1 MPPCAG
7 TTVKGWRQCAP
18 MTATVVAIFTLVYI
32 GMLLGGLPFLQLDR
46 TGVALLG
53 AIAMIGTEA
62 VSVEDAARSIH
73 LPTLLLLFAFMV
85 VSAQMRLGGFYDW
98 VTRRLAGLPW
108 APPAL
113 LGVLLLAAA
122 ALSAVFSNDI
132 VCLAV
137 APVLVDAC
145 ARRRLDPLPFLLA
158 LACAANVGSAAT
170 LIGNPQNML
179 IGQTLR
185 LSFAGFLADA
195 LVPAIL
201 GLAAVWLLIR
211 LAVRGRWASEREAPT
226 VETPPFDAWQ
236 TAKGLAILALLVLG
250 FLFAPV
256 PREVLA
262 LGGAAILL
270 MSRRMAS
277 RDLIGLVDW
286 HLLVLFIGLFV
297 VNHAFAEAGLAA
309 RASDSLRAAG
319 VDLADVRWLF
329 PVTVVL
335 SNLVSNVPAVML
347 LLPHASHPFAG
358 PVLALA
364 STLAGNL
371 LIVGS
376 IANII
381 VVDQARSLGVRIG
394 WREHARVGIPVT
406 LATLLVAVA
415 WLWLRAR

>member
-1 MPPCAG
+1 
-7 TTVKGWRQCAP
+7 
-18 MTATVVAIFTLVYI
+18 
-32 GMLLGGLPFLQLDR
+32 MLLGEIPGLKLDR

-53 AIAMIGTEA
+53 ALVLVASERVTPAAAWAA
-62 VSVEDAARSIH
+62 VDV
-73 LPTLLLLFAFMV
+73 PTLALLFGLMV
-85 VSAQMRLGGFYDW
+85 VSAQLRLGGFYGW
-98 VTRRLAGLPW
+98 VTGRIVSAD
-108 APPAL
+108 ASPP
-113 LGVLLLAAA
+113 LLLAAVVGA
-122 ALSAVFSNDI
+122 AGALSAVLANDI

-137 APVLVDAC
+137 APLLVQGC
-145 ARRRLDPLPFLLA
+145 LRRRLDPVPFLLA

-179 IGQTLR
+179 IGQVLR

-195 LVPAIL
+195 LVPALL
-201 GLAAVWLLIR
+201 GLGAVWLVIR
-211 LAVRGRWASEREAPT
+211 LATRDRWRSERDAPAL
-226 VETPPFDAWQ
+226 EDPGLDAWQ

-262 LGGAAILL
+262 LGGAALLL

-297 VNHAFAEAGLAA
+297 VNHAVAEAGLAA
-309 RASDSLRAAG
+309 RASNGLRSAG
-319 VDLADVRWLF
+319 VNLADVRVLF
-329 PVTVVL
+329 PATVVL

-347 LLPHASHPFAG
+347 LLPHATHPLAG

-381 VVDQARSLGVRIG
+381 VVDQAQALSIRIG

-406 LATLLVAVA
+406 VVTLAFAAL
-415 WLWLRAR
+415 WLWVRAR